1 MGRCSEMGKD
11 FYINQERRIVKS
23 IKLTDIQAFAKV
35 SGDQN
40 PIHIDDEY
48 AKKSIFGKK
57 IAHGMLSA
65 SYISA
70 VIGNDFPGIGTIYL
84 KQNLQFLKPVFIGD
98 DVEILVRIKELQQKG
113 RALLQTDVVNQNGEL
128 VIMGEAL
135 VKLPQ

>member
-1 MGRCSEMGKD
+1 MGKD